1 MKAPWL
7 SVDVSCCC
15 STSCSCSSH
24 SPTLYKTTCPHI
36 SAHFTSGRRFFMCL
50 KQSHFIQ
57 LHSASTIQCVVPST
71 HTCDISD
78 SNRGQ
83 RSAASFGHIWVSIG
97 GACAQESISKH
108 PNELLSVCRLW
119 QEKSPNVSLPPK
131 LIASME
137 TEYECQRTP
146 CGTGSSSLLISL
158 IDKLYETETTKGNL
172 SGVSFQNVQIHTD
185 RNFPSLTL
193 WKANYDPLILPPV
206 CKKMQLAQ
214 YLQ

>member
-1 MKAPWL
+1 MFLFLYLGLNSFILSFTIKAPWL

-36 SAHFTSGRRFFMCL
+36 SAHFTSGRRFFMYL

-57 LHSASTIQCVVPST
+57 LHLASTIQCVVPST
-71 HTCDISD
+71 HACDISD

-83 RSAASFGHIWVSIG
+83 RSAASFAHIWVSIG

-131 LIASME
+131 LIASRSERKKQRPVAE
-137 TEYECQRTP
+137 TRALIHRKSDTRSSKKHFTLENCQ
-146 CGTGSSSLLISL
+146 
-158 IDKLYETETTKGNL
+158 ETQVIYVFL
-172 SGVSFQNVQIHTD
+172 
-185 RNFPSLTL
+185 
-193 WKANYDPLILPPV
+193 
-206 CKKMQLAQ
+206 
-214 YLQ
+214 